1 MGKEFNELLKTTTV
15 IPLTDIFNHSAI
27 LPNSNLTNLTYPV
40 ISNNNIIDIQSTIQ
54 INANEIPSTVL
65 TFNDSN
71 VQAVAV
77 VPAIVKGFIM
87 GTIIVT
93 AVLGN
98 ILVITSVV
106 RHRKLRVITNYYVV
120 SLAMAD
126 LLVALC
132 AMTFNASVELTNG
145 VWLFGYFMCDV
156 YNSLDVYFSTA
167 SILHLCCISVDRYYA
182 IVRPLQYPITMTH
195 KTVMFMLANVWILP
209 ALISFTP
216 IFFGWYTTR
225 EHQEFR
231 RTNPDVCI
239 FVVNKYYALI
249 SSGVSFWIPGIVMVI
264 MYYKI
269 YKEAVR
275 QRKALSRTSSN
286 IVLNSIH
293 QHRRQTHRLNY
304 HHHLHPSDGNIE
316 VGDMGNPRFSITSSV
331 YGATSKTGAPTEV
344 NMNGEFSFW

>member
-1 MGKEFNELLKTTTV
+1 
-15 IPLTDIFNHSAI
+15 
-27 LPNSNLTNLTYPV
+27 
-40 ISNNNIIDIQSTIQ
+40 
-54 INANEIPSTVL
+54 
-65 TFNDSN
+65 
-71 VQAVAV
+71 
-77 VPAIVKGFIM
+77 M

-98 ILVITSVV
+98 ILVITSVI

-156 YNSLDVYFSTA
+156 WNSLDVYFSTA

-195 KTVMFMLANVWILP
+195 RTVTFMLANVWILP

-216 IFFGWYTTR
+216 IFLGWYTTK

-231 RTNPDVCI
+231 RTNPHVCI

-249 SSGVSFWIPGIVMVI
+249 SSGVSFWIPGIVMVT

-293 QHRRQTHRLNY
+293 QHRRQTHRLHY
-304 HHHLHPSDGNIE
+304 QHHLRRRSSSGE
-316 VGDMGNPRFSITSSV
+316 GDLQLPPGIADPRFSVSSAT
-331 YGATSKTGAPTEV
+331 YGATSKTSPSVEV
-344 NMNGEFSFW
+344 NMNGESFTKIVLPKKLPPDRDIDHPLPVPRYLAGGHTRFCLFKESGLSRDKSPSGN